1 MMKSEEKT
9 QRQKDMRRRRSP
21 RAFLS
26 RIDYSNPRRY
36 RLDFISENTFN
47 RVWTIRFTRIRVIL
61 FTALVLASVAAL
73 FFVILF
79 YTPVRGF
86 LPGQLKGDLR
96 SNYVSMALRLD
107 SLTQRVRANDAY
119 VANIR
124 SVMLGEIDPEQA
136 RRELSAPGNVED
148 TIIGTSEAE
157 RIFVRQFEEAERFN
171 LSVLA
176 PIAAEAMVFYSP
188 VASGVQPEVE
198 SDATIARVSSKST
211 LPVSAIYRGSV
222 VSVVNSGDRHG
233 SVVIIQHP
241 NDFLSIYN
249 GLDDVCVKPGEKVVA
264 GQRIGHTAPG
274 EVMSFELWHGGMVLA
289 PEDYI
294 GF

>member
-1 MMKSEEKT
+1 M
-9 QRQKDMRRRRSP
+9 
-21 RAFLS
+21 
-26 RIDYSNPRRY
+26 
-36 RLDFISENTFN
+36 
-47 RVWTIRFTRIRVIL
+47 
-61 FTALVLASVAAL
+61 
-73 FFVILF
+73 ILF

-96 SNYVSMALRLD
+96 SGYVSMALRLD

-124 SVMLGEIDPEQA
+124 SVMLGDIDPDRA
-136 RRELSAPGNVED
+136 RRELSVPGNIDD
-148 TIIGTSEAE
+148 TIIATSEAE
-157 RIFVRQFEEAERFN
+157 RLFVRQFEEAERFN
-171 LSVLA
+171 LSVLS
-176 PIAAEAMVFYSP
+176 PIAAESMVFYSP

-198 SDATIARVSSKST
+198 SDATVAKVSSKAT

-249 GLDDVCVKPGEKVVA
+249 GLDDVFAKPGDKVVA
-264 GQRIGHTAPG
+264 GQRIGHTAPD
-274 EVMSFELWHGGMVLA
+274 EVMAFELWHGGIALA
-289 PEDYI
+289 PADYI